1 MLEFFAKILAPLLEV
16 IFKGLRVIMV
26 EDTGVV
32 SAYAIALILAT
43 IIFKLLLLPLMLKQ
57 TKSMKEMQELQPK
70 IQELQNKYKNDKEK
84 LNMETMK
91 LYQEHKVNPMG
102 GCLPLLIQM
111 PIIMGFYRL
120 LQTPATYLFKD
131 GSFDFD
137 TINKSFFWVKDIG
150 FAAGHV
156 FKEGVY
162 AGMVNG
168 INLEFGT
175 ALPLIGTSFAVPIM
189 AILAAIITYYQSKTM
204 NTSAPANAQA
214 AQTQKTM
221 TIMMP
226 FMILM
231 IGVSLPEGLSL
242 YWVVGG
248 LFTIVQNYFV
258 YKPIRKTKEE

>member
-16 IFKGLRVIMV
+16 IFKGLRTFMTS
-26 EDTGVV
+26 DTGVL
-32 SAYAIALILAT
+32 SAYALAVIITT

-57 TKSMKEMQELQPK
+57 TKSMKEMQDLQPK
-70 IQELQNKYKNDKEK
+70 IQELQTKYKNDKEK

-131 GSFDFD
+131 GSFDFE

-150 FAAGHV
+150 FAAGHI
-156 FKEGVY
+156 FKEGIY
-162 AGMVNG
+162 SGLVNG
-168 INLEFGT
+168 VNINFGT
-175 ALPLIGTSFAVPIM
+175 ELPFVGSSFAIPIM
-189 AILAAIITYYQSKTM
+189 AILAAVLTYFQSKTM
-204 NTSAPANAQA
+204 NTSTATNAQA

-221 TIMMP
+221 TVMMP
-226 FMILM
+226 VMILM
-231 IGVSLPEGLSL
+231 IGVSLPVGLSL

-248 LFTIVQNYFV
+248 IFTIIQNYFV
-258 YKPIRKTKEE
+258 YKPIRKTKED